1 MSRLPTPQVPEYR
14 VTLFYGPEPVE
25 GRPAILSCVFNVKK
39 RSWKGGVQVE
49 VEIHRTQLEAA
60 RRSTNLDRVLQ
71 EVLVAGQEEERRA
84 VHSRASELLAQA
96 TCALKLDL
104 ALERGLSQENS
115 RLDSED
121 LLDVLDGAI
130 EAQAGRLKA
139 QVLAELDLA
148 SD

>member
-25 GRPAILSCVFNVKK
+25 GRPARLSCVFNVKK

-49 VEIHRTQLEAA
+49 VEIHQKQLEAA

-71 EVLVAGQEEERRA
+71 AVLAAAPEAECRDL
-84 VHSRASELLAQA
+84 HSRASELLAQA

-104 ALERGLSQENS
+104 ALERGLSQENG

-130 EAQAGRLKA
+130 KARAGRLKE
-139 QVLAELDLA
+139 QVLAELDLP